1 MDGLRTAVIVAGNTA
16 VCGVIAMRNE
26 QNPTLGTGALEFTTD
41 EKKNIIRG
49 GDSKLVA
56 VIRERSVI
64 RKRAASVWL

>member
-1 MDGLRTAVIVAGNTA
+1 MDRFRTAVNVAGDTT

-26 QNPTLGTGALEFTTD
+26 QNPALGTGALEFTTE

-64 RKRAASVWL
+64 RQRAASVWL